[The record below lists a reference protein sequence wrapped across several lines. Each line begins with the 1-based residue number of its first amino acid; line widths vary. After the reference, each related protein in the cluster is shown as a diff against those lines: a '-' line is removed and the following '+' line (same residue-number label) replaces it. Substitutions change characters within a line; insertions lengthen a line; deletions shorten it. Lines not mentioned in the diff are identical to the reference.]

1 LFENNFKIQQSK
13 VHFPNFAPYTTK
25 KMKDLLQKFENKR
38 PEIVFEWKDA
48 ETEAEGWVVINSLR
62 GGAAGGGTRMRVG
75 LDKREVE
82 SLAKTMEVKFT
93 VAGPA
98 IGGAKSGINFDPKDP
113 RKEGVLK
120 RWFAAVSPLL
130 KHYYGTGGDLNVD
143 EIHEVIPITESCGV
157 WHPQEGVFNGHFQPK
172 EAQKMNRIG
181 QLQRG
186 VLKVIE
192 DETLSPDVARKFV
205 VADMITGY
213 GVSESIRHYFSLWG
227 GELKDKKVIVQG
239 WGNVGSAAA
248 YYLALNGAKIV
259 GIIDRV
265 GGIIKED
272 GLSFEEVKTLFLSKN
287 GNELKSEGMLS
298 FDEVNERIWH
308 TPADVFIPC
317 AGSRMFSEEN
327 LNQLLAAGLQVI
339 SSGANVPFADQ
350 EIFFGPIAE
359 KADANLSLIPDF
371 IANCGMARVF
381 AYLMSNDL
389 DSIEDKL
396 IFEDTSLII
405 YNALKATHEINQAKT
420 NIANA
425 AFEIALKQLV

>member
-1 LFENNFKIQQSK
+1 
-13 VHFPNFAPYTTK
+13 
-25 KMKDLLQKFENKR
+25 MKDLLSKFENKR
-38 PEIVFEWKDA
+38 PEIVFEWKDS

-113 RKEGVLK
+113 RKKEVLK

-130 KHYYGTGGDLNVD
+130 KTYYGTGGDLNVD
-143 EIHEVIPITESCGV
+143 EIHEVIPMTEECGV
-157 WHPQEGVFNGHFQPK
+157 WHPQEGVFNGHFKPNDT
-172 EAQKMNRIG
+172 QKINRIG

-186 VLKVIE
+186 VSKVLI
-192 DETLSPDVARKFV
+192 DEKYSPKLENNYV

-213 GVSESIRHYFSLWG
+213 GVASSIEHYYTLWG
-227 GELKDKKVIVQG
+227 GDLKGKRVLVQG

-248 YYLALNGAKIV
+248 YYLAQKGALIV

-265 GGIIKED
+265 GGIISTE
-272 GLSFEEVKTLFLSKN
+272 GLSFDEVRALFINKN
-287 GNELKSEGMLS
+287 GNELAASNMLS
-298 FDEVNERIWH
+298 YEATNQAFWS

-317 AGSRMFSEEN
+317 AGSRMINEEQ
-327 LNQLLAAGLQVI
+327 LEQLLKAGVSVI

-359 KADANLSLIPDF
+359 KADANLALVPDF

-381 AYLMSNDL
+381 AYLMSSDL
-389 DSIEDKL
+389 SSLEDAL
-396 IFEDTSLII
+396 IFEDASQTIFK
-405 YNALKATHEINQAKT
+405 ALQKTQAIHPGKT
-420 NIANA
+420 GIAKA
-425 AFEIALKQLV
+425 AFEIALQQLV

>member
-1 LFENNFKIQQSK
+1 
-13 VHFPNFAPYTTK
+13 
-25 KMKDLLQKFENKR
+25 MKDLLNKFENKR

-48 ETEAEGWVVINSLR
+48 LTEAEGWVVINSLR

-113 RKEGVLK
+113 RKKEVLK

-130 KHYYGTGGDLNVD
+130 KSYYGTGGDLNVD
-143 EIHEVIPITESCGV
+143 EIHEVIPMTEEFGV
-157 WHPQEGVFNGHFQPK
+157 WHPQEGVFNGHFKPNDD
-172 EAQKMNRIG
+172 QKINRIG

-186 VLKVIE
+186 VAKVLQDPQYSPE
-192 DETLSPDVARKFV
+192 LSNNYV

-213 GVSESIRHYFSLWG
+213 GVAASIDHYYNIWG
-227 GELKDKKVIVQG
+227 GQLAGKRVLVQG

-248 YYLALNGAKIV
+248 YYLAQKGAKIV
-259 GIIDRV
+259 GIIDRI
-265 GGIIKED
+265 GGLIQTEGFSFEQIKE
-272 GLSFEEVKTLFLSKN
+272 LFIQKN
-287 GNELKSEGMLS
+287 GNELNAPNMLS
-298 FDEVNERIWH
+298 YEQVNADFWS
-308 TPADVFIPC
+308 TPAEIFIPC
-317 AGSRMFSEEN
+317 AGSRMITEDQ
-327 LNQLLAAGLQVI
+327 LNQLLGAGVEVI

-359 KADANLSLIPDF
+359 KADASLALIPDF

-381 AYLMSNDL
+381 AYLMSSDIPAL
-389 DSIEDKL
+389 DDAL
-396 IFEDTSLII
+396 IFEDASQTI
-405 YNALKATHEINQAKT
+405 YKALQNTHQINPSTRGIAKT
-420 NIANA
+420 
-425 AFEIALKQLV
+425 AFEIALKQLI